1 MVYTEPVEEIA
12 VNMTSIRVSFANEA
26 NEPFVHNSQNYNGL
40 KKRGGDNSSKNS
52 RKFIEDKKI

>member
-1 MVYTEPVEEIA
+1 
-12 VNMTSIRVSFANEA
+12 MTSIRVSFANEA

-52 RKFIEDKKI
+52 RKFIEEQKNLIEFL